1 MRYVALCVT
10 ASLAVS
16 SCATPRY
23 SASAFLENGVTVTMT
38 LSPMFSL
45 QSDWHRKL
53 TVSYNGET
61 IETELASDTGW
72 WRGSNLYRHTS
83 GSYILNE
90 GQAGCTI
97 FSTTPLAFNTITQ
110 VGCELAPKNSSDMES
125 LLKHYV
131 DLEFLGVFD
140 ETRDNIETRVN
151 FLGVQQA
158 PERKLQKPL

>member
-16 SCATPRY
+16 SCTTPRY

-38 LSPMFSL
+38 LSPMLSL

-83 GSYILNE
+83 GPYILNE

-97 FSTTPLAFNTITQ
+97 FSTTPLAFNTIKQ
-110 VGCELAPKNSSDMES
+110 VGCDVSPKDSSDMET

-140 ETRDNIETRVN
+140 ETRDNKETRVK
-151 FLGVQQA
+151 FLTA
-158 PERKLQKPL
+158 EESSERRLQKPF